1 MEKLLEELDYRETPM
16 GELVLQRR
24 RFLAL
29 GGTVAYE
36 VRLGDAYLMSS
47 LFHES
52 EVQLA
57 TLGLGALGG
66 GAGSGRSGVGVGSGG
81 SSTAGLEVVVGGLGL
96 GYTAAAVLDHP
107 GVSQLTVVE
116 YLEPVIDWHRQ
127 GLVPNGERLTGD
139 ARCTYLKGDFFEL
152 ARTDGF
158 DPEQPGRRFDAVLL
172 DIDHTPTDVL
182 SPAHAD
188 LYTPEGLRR
197 LERFLKPGGVFALW
211 SNDAPED
218 GFLEVLREVFGEA
231 EGHRI
236 EFPNP
241 LQETAAVNGVYLA
254 RSARTPQKA

>member
-66 GAGSGRSGVGVGSGG
+66 EEPAGASGG
-81 SSTAGLEVVVGGLGL
+81 AGLEVVVGGLGL

-158 DPEQPGRRFDAVLL
+158 DPARPGRRFDAVLL

-211 SNDAPED
+211 SNDAPEA

-241 LQETAAVNGVYLA
+241 LQGTAAVNGVYLA
-254 RSARTPQKA
+254 R